1 VLLQVYHL
9 NVKFFPKEDPKDRG
23 QELVRFYILFMK
35 LIIFFEEMLVTI
47 CIKYVKGFYSVDV
60 LQFIFQEQSIG
71 L

>member
-1 VLLQVYHL
+1 
-9 NVKFFPKEDPKDRG
+9 
-23 QELVRFYILFMK
+23 MK